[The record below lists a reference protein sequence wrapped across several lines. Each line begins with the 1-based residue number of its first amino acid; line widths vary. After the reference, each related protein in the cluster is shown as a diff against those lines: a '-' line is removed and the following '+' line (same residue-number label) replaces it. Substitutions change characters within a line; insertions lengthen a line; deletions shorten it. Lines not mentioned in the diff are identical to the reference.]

1 MTKSNVN
8 EHVEA
13 QKELISLAEQNGL
26 YIAEE
31 SIEIN
36 ESGMDFRVAFAT
48 DEQGQRWILRK
59 PRRKDVWE
67 RAENERRV
75 LDVIRESIPVQ
86 VPSWQICTPELIA
99 YPLLEGEPIAVVDPA
114 GTGYAWRFPQET
126 LSDTF
131 MDSLATTLAVL
142 HNIDPHK
149 AKKGGVRIKTPMEAR
164 REFAA
169 NIEEIKKSFVVPDQL
184 AERWEAWLS
193 TDSYWPEYSTFNH
206 SDLHPPHI
214 IVNDNQRVTGLI
226 DWTEAE
232 IADPGKDFV
241 IYYALF
247 EEEGLRDLLKRYE
260 RAGGRTWPQMLEH
273 IREQWA
279 AYPAI
284 VAQFAL
290 VTREESTM
298 EMARGMLASWDVKT
312 D

>member
-1 MTKSNVN
+1 MTKLNVN
-8 EHVEA
+8 EHMEA
-13 QKELISLAEQNGL
+13 QKELLSLAKRNGL
-26 YIAEE
+26 HIAEQ
-31 SIEIN
+31 SMEIN

-48 DEQGQRWILRK
+48 DEGGKRWVLRQ
-59 PRRKDVWE
+59 PRRGDVWA
-67 RAENERRV
+67 RAENERKV
-75 LDVIRESIPVQ
+75 LEVVKGHLPVE
-86 VPSWQICTPELIA
+86 VPEWRIFTPELIA
-99 YPLLEGEPIAVVDPA
+99 YPLLAGDPIGAVDPA
-114 GTGYAWRFPQET
+114 GGGYVWRFPQES
-126 LSDTF
+126 LSDNF
-131 MDSLATTLAVL
+131 FDSLAATLVAL
-142 HNIDPHK
+142 HNLDPDEVV
-149 AKKGGVRIKTPMEAR
+149 KGGVRSKTPTEAR
-164 REFAA
+164 EAFAT
-169 NIEEIKKSFVVPDQL
+169 NIEEIKQSFVVPDQL

-206 SDLHPPHI
+206 GDLHPPHI

-247 EEEGLRDLLKRYE
+247 AEEGLHDLLKRYE
-260 RAGGRTWPQMLEH
+260 KAGGRTWPRMLEH

-290 VTREESTM
+290 ITGEESTM
-298 EMARGMLASWDVKT
+298 EMGRGMLASWDVKK